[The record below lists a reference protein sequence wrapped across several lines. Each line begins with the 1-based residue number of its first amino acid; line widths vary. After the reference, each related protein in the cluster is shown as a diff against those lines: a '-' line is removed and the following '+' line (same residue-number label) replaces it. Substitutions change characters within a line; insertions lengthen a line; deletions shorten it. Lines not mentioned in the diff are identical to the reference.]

1 MNIADSMDIKGSLI
15 IQKRHINNDTVD
27 ELRFNN
33 SIVLTGRELVA
44 KLFLNQSIKPI
55 SKVMVGTGTNPVK
68 PEDTTLAKKIF
79 EKKINSPNLSQDL
92 QSTESDVQG
101 VKVSRKKVIM
111 TVNLD
116 QNEAN
121 GALTEAG
128 LFTEDNVMYNRV
140 VFLPINKTSDFQLT
154 LIWEIVF

>member
-1 MNIADSMDIKGSLI
+1 
-15 IQKRHINNDTVD
+15 
-27 ELRFNN
+27 
-33 SIVLTGRELVA
+33 
-44 KLFLNQSIKPI
+44 
-55 SKVMVGTGTNPVK
+55 
-68 PEDTTLAKKIF
+68 
-79 EKKINSPNLSQDL
+79 
-92 QSTESDVQG
+92 
-101 VKVSRKKVIM
+101 M

>member
-1 MNIADSMDIKGSLI
+1 MNIADTMDIKGSLI
-15 IQKRHINNDTVD
+15 IQKHHIKDNTVD

-44 KLFLNQSIKPI
+44 KLFLNQSINPI
-55 SKVMVGTGTNPVK
+55 SKVRVGTGTNPVNSD
-68 PEDTTLAKKIF
+68 DTNLSQMLF
-79 EKKINSPNLSQDL
+79 EKNINPINLSQDL